1 MRLRPRFH
9 FSSRARHERPASIL
23 GIALGVA
30 FAVCFATGL
39 LSHAAQTPIPWFPWP
54 AGPSWLYRVTQGVH
68 VFTGLATIPLLLGK
82 LWTVYPHL
90 WQRPPVRGLA
100 HAVERAALV
109 PLVGGSIF
117 LLVTGVTNI
126 DYWYPYQFFFKT
138 AHFWTAWITIGALV
152 IHVGATAMTAASAL
166 RDREATRPST
176 VGGLDRRRFL
186 VAIAAA
192 TTAVALT
199 TVGSAVTP
207 LRRLAVLAP
216 RQPDVGPQGLPVN
229 HQARDVGVADVSDDS
244 GYRLRVHGRV
254 ARSLEL
260 SIEDVRARPTRQ
272 VRLPVSCVEGWSYS
286 ARWRGVPLRDLL
298 EEAGADPRA
307 AVVVRSLQTRG
318 PYSAARVDAA
328 HARHP
333 DTLLALQVNGA
344 PLHLDHGYPLRLI
357 APNSPGV
364 LQTKWVTEVQVL

>member
-1 MRLRPRFH
+1 
-9 FSSRARHERPASIL
+9 
-23 GIALGVA
+23 
-30 FAVCFATGL
+30 
-39 LSHAAQTPIPWFPWP
+39 
-54 AGPSWLYRVTQGVH
+54 
-68 VFTGLATIPLLLGK
+68 
-82 LWTVYPHL
+82 
-90 WQRPPVRGLA
+90 
-100 HAVERAALV
+100 
-109 PLVGGSIF
+109 
-117 LLVTGVTNI
+117 
-126 DYWYPYQFFFKT
+126 
-138 AHFWTAWITIGALV
+138 
-152 IHVGATAMTAASAL
+152 
-166 RDREATRPST
+166 
-176 VGGLDRRRFL
+176 
-186 VAIAAA
+186 
-192 TTAVALT
+192 
-199 TVGSAVTP
+199 
-207 LRRLAVLAP
+207 VLAP